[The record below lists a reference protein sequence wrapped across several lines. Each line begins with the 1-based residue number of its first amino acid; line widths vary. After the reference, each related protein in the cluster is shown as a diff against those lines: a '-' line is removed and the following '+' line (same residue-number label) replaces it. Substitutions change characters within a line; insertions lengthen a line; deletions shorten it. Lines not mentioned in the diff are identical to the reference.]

1 MCWPAQAAWYTAR
14 PKKQAP
20 WPAAPADRRR
30 PGIDESGI
38 TWGGSSAGRASRSQC
53 EGREFD
59 PPRLHHVKFPGC
71 PKTSHEVQKAL
82 GIKAGNPRR
91 RLSDG
96 GGLYLLRNSGRFKR
110 INNFLPTGGNCT
122 AKNTPVCIKPGVFCL
137 MEIPCRL
144 ETRYVDSSRRFTWGP
159 AGRLAN
165 AGEAR

>member
-1 MCWPAQAAWYTAR
+1 MLFLQNRMTLPTEKKKSNGTER
-14 PKKQAP
+14 PSHSFRCSNPISNRKTTLKEPRIHAP
-20 WPAAPADRRR
+20 CRRV
-30 PGIDESGI
+30 
-38 TWGGSSAGRASRSQC
+38 
-53 EGREFD
+53 FD
-59 PPRLHHVKFPGC
+59 PPCLHHVKFPGC
-71 PKTSHEVQKAL
+71 PKTSNEVQKAL
-82 GIKAGNPRR
+82 GIKACNPRR

-122 AKNTPVCIKPGVFCL
+122 AKNTPARIKPGVFCL